1 MDVTSS
7 SSISTLQSVKER
19 MREKLN
25 GSLKALKLQT
35 SLASKIKTKTLN
47 NSSILKVSLKN
58 NNRALACALTAEKE
72 TSRRLGNDNMFLQKE
87 VNILNYQNAL
97 LRQNLNIVNKTLK
110 DIEVFMNIN
119 LSQAIKISSTMESSD
134 RPSLNDTKS
143 ERFSRQSTVS
153 LDENQGFSF
162 TGVALRV
169 PSNTVGQQKY
179 DSHQSI
185 VVNENSSLLTQP
197 PPVIT
202 VVSLACDKMDELVTH
217 PSNLSS
223 KESLSLCNEDRSRE
237 SLPNMK
243 VSDPILPLDEVSS
256 PSSRNAQSGRF
267 VTRRRKR
274 STASHSRRL
283 SKNESS
289 PLWGS
294 SGTRGDSCPGTHWEM
309 NADFT
314 VLPELMDTDFG
325 GAERS
330 VLQNG
335 RRSATSRCSLLSDQ
349 LDSHVKSDVEKFLS
363 QDLCIEQPTQST
375 NHPEPVLSEES
386 DPQISYLGP
395 EKAVYEADIEMA
407 TSESASVITV
417 LPKNKTQVSKKKSC
431 LPVKQTGTLKRMKAV
446 REKTKKSWSA
456 IDQEV
461 NDLPSSNEK
470 GNTATSTENL
480 ASDRHYDRRTYVI
493 SGPDDEERLESPD
506 ANPVRSDC
514 PVVHD
519 ALKSGTQIFP
529 DNQVMDGK
537 KTELTFTLKKENRAE
552 SGHVADMA
560 PKKIKS
566 KNIKEA
572 SKLESSS
579 RKKRKMYKKS
589 KHQEQKS
596 EENVTGSTEQMDSGK
611 KRNTMPGINVN
622 NLKPKLPSETCVV
635 SAPNAHPS
643 ITDLLSKVCRLNYR
657 RGTIVIPEPNS
668 LDSAALCSSVV
679 IERSDTLVEPQHYV
693 DSSAPRDDPHKVNNP
708 SETTKSDSGGEQ
720 CNPSSDPEELHNHK
734 KPVRRC
740 PGKKPSS
747 GLFSEL
753 DKRKTYSLSSKQ
765 NDLAS
770 KKTTLV
776 RESLMNQTSSQS
788 VRASKFPDMA
798 NKSDSLL
805 LDMVSESIL
814 DNTAYSS
821 FTEFP
826 SSTNPE
832 GNFSVDLSLKSI
844 PASELLTPE
853 DCKKKLSPVTNK
865 ISVQDENDNSHQKDT
880 CGTEMNRP
888 CKVEDQD
895 MEIWETAIKQ
905 FQDLTNKSRGSTK
918 QSDDEEEESGGHI
931 RRRRNPVNYKEP
943 HLGKKLRRGDKYT
956 NTEFLPPPVVKGK
969 GKRAGRQNT
978 KIKCKESRTED
989 A

>member
-1 MDVTSS
+1 MSS
-7 SSISTLQSVKER
+7 LVSEALFAVQSPVV
-19 MREKLN
+19 L
-25 GSLKALKLQT
+25 SLYPRILAESRLKT
-35 SLASKIKTKTLN
+35 GYHP
-47 NSSILKVSLKN
+47 
-58 NNRALACALTAEKE
+58 RHE
-72 TSRRLGNDNMFLQKE
+72 
-87 VNILNYQNAL
+87 
-97 LRQNLNIVNKTLK
+97 
-110 DIEVFMNIN
+110 
-119 LSQAIKISSTMESSD
+119 
-134 RPSLNDTKS
+134 S
-143 ERFSRQSTVS
+143 ER
-153 LDENQGFSF
+153 
-162 TGVALRV
+162 
-169 PSNTVGQQKY
+169 
-179 DSHQSI
+179 
-185 VVNENSSLLTQP
+185 QP
-197 PPVIT
+197 
-202 VVSLACDKMDELVTH
+202 
-217 PSNLSS
+217 
-223 KESLSLCNEDRSRE
+223 ESLSLCNEDRSRE

-243 VSDPILPLDEVSS
+243 VSDPILPMDEVSS
-256 PSSRNAQSGRF
+256 PSNRNAQSGRF

-289 PLWGS
+289 PPWGS
-294 SGTRGDSCPGTHWEM
+294 SGTRRDSCPRTHWET

-335 RRSATSRCSLLSDQ
+335 RRSATSHCSLLSDK
-349 LDSHVKSDVEKFLS
+349 LDSHVKSDVEKVLS
-363 QDLCIEQPTQST
+363 QDLCIEQPMQST

-395 EKAVYEADIEMA
+395 EKAVYQADIEMA
-407 TSESASVITV
+407 TSESASVISV

-431 LPVKQTGTLKRMKAV
+431 LPVKQTSTLKRGKAV

-480 ASDRHYDRRTYVI
+480 ARDRHYDRRTYVI
-493 SGPDDEERLESPD
+493 SGPDEERLESPD
-506 ANPVRSDC
+506 ADPVRSDC

-537 KTELTFTLKKENRAE
+537 KTELTFTLKKEYRAE
-552 SGHVADMA
+552 SGHIADMA

-572 SKLESSS
+572 SKPESSS
-579 RKKRKMYKKS
+579 KKKRKMYKKS
-589 KHQEQKS
+589 KHQEQKP
-596 EENVTGSTEQMDSGK
+596 EENVIGSTEQMDSGK
-611 KRNTMPGINVN
+611 KINPMPGINVN
-622 NLKPKLPSETCVV
+622 NLEPRLPSETCVV

-643 ITDLLSKVCRLNYR
+643 ITDLISKVCRLNYR
-657 RGTIVIPEPNS
+657 RGTILIPEPNPR
-668 LDSAALCSSVV
+668 DSAALCSSVV

-693 DSSAPRDDPHKVNNP
+693 DSSAPRADPHKVNNP
-708 SETTKSDSGGEQ
+708 PETANSDSEGEP
-720 CNPSSDPEELHNHK
+720 CNPSSDPEELPDHK

-747 GLFSEL
+747 RLFSEL
-753 DKRKTYSLSSKQ
+753 DKRKTYSLTSKQ
-765 NDLAS
+765 DDLAS
-770 KKTTLV
+770 KKATLV
-776 RESLMNQTSSQS
+776 RESVTNQT
-788 VRASKFPDMA
+788 ASKFPDMA
-798 NKSDSLL
+798 NKIDSFL

-832 GNFSVDLSLKSI
+832 GNFSVMSLKSI
-844 PASELLTPE
+844 PAPELLAPG
-853 DCKKKLSPVTNK
+853 DCNKKLSPATNK
-865 ISVQDENDNSHQKDT
+865 ISVQDENDNSHQNDT
-880 CGTEMNRP
+880 YGTEMNRP

-895 MEIWETAIKQ
+895 VEVWETAIKQ

-918 QSDDEEEESGGHI
+918 QSDEEEEESQGHI
-931 RRRRNPVNYKEP
+931 GRRRNPVNYKEP
-943 HLGKKLRRGDKYT
+943 NLIKKLRRGDKYT
-956 NTEFLPPPVVKGK
+956 NTEFLPPPVVKEK
-969 GKRAGRQNT
+969 GKRAGRQNK
-978 KIKCKESRTED
+978 KIKCKENRTED